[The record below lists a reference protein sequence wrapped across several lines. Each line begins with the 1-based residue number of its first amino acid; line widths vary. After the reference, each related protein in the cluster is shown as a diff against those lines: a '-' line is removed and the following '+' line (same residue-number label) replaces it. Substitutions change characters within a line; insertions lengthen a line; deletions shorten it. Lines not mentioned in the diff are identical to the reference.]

1 MFYKSREVDGL
12 SFDRFSSILGFK
24 EKVAAIK
31 AAEFIAL
38 KTMKNVPSSLKLA
51 LIAVCTLTDA
61 VAVDT
66 AAEATAKKMVQKMFL
81 TPLSLNVRNYFCL
94 DN

>member
-1 MFYKSREVDGL
+1 
-12 SFDRFSSILGFK
+12 
-24 EKVAAIK
+24 
-31 AAEFIAL
+31 
-38 KTMKNVPSSLKLA
+38 MKNVPSSLKLA

-66 AAEATAKKMVQKMFL
+66 AAEATAKKMVQKKFL

>member
-1 MFYKSREVDGL
+1 MNSCFSFKFGIVIKLLFFKSRDVDGI
-12 SFDRFSSILGFK
+12 SFGCFSSISGFK

-66 AAEATAKKMVQKMFL
+66 AAEATAKKMVQIF
-81 TPLSLNVRNYFCL
+81 
-94 DN
+94 

>member
-1 MFYKSREVDGL
+1 
-12 SFDRFSSILGFK
+12 
-24 EKVAAIK
+24 
-31 AAEFIAL
+31 
-38 KTMKNVPSSLKLA
+38 MKNVPSSLKLA

-66 AAEATAKKMVQKMFL
+66 AAEATAKKMVQKFFL

>member
-1 MFYKSREVDGL
+1 MNPCFSFKFGIVIIFFKSRDVDGI
-12 SFDRFSSILGFK
+12 SFGCFSSISGFK

-66 AAEATAKKMVQKMFL
+66 AAEATAKKMVPKIF
-81 TPLSLNVRNYFCL
+81 
-94 DN
+94 